1 MRYQIVSVPTA
12 KKIFYHVIERSS
24 GKVKAFA
31 CTYLQ
36 ACGIADRLE
45 NQAA

>member
-31 CTYLQ
+31 FTHVQ
-36 ACGIADRLE
+36 ASCIADRLE
-45 NQAA
+45 MQAA